1 MKILYITQ
9 YFFPEIGAT
18 TNRALANVRYLANK
32 MHDVTVL
39 TELPNHPKGVF
50 FKGYKHKI
58 SMKEKMENFI
68 INRVW
73 VFTSRKKNFITRILF
88 YISFMFMGFLNAML
102 QWKNYDLIYISS
114 PPLFVAGIG
123 LMLKAFHPKVR
134 IVFEVRDLWP
144 KSAIDLG
151 ELNNKRAIK
160 LAEKLENAI
169 YTKSDLIVGL
179 TEGIK
184 DYVSKKFPDKTICI
198 PNGVDLTLYNKVSER
213 DRRFKVCYTGTMG
226 LIHSVDTIIEAAK
239 ILRNEDIEFQFIGD
253 GAKKNDMIAL
263 SEEYDLDK
271 VKFIESVPIEKIQYY
286 LSKASIGISTTKK
299 FELCKGTIPV
309 KIFGYMAC
317 ELPAII
323 SGWGESVDIIDKA
336 GCGLCVDAENPEQ
349 LAEKILYLKNNSEEL
364 ASMGKSGREFVEK
377 YYNREKQ
384 AEQIEFEINK
394 IVGYTK

>member
-32 MHDVTVL
+32 KHTVTVL

-50 FKGYKHKI
+50 FEGYKHKI
-58 SMKEKMENFI
+58 SMSEKMENFV

-73 VFTSRKKNFITRILF
+73 VYTSQKKNFITRILF
-88 YISFMFMGFLNAML
+88 YVSFMLMGFINTML
-102 QWKNYDLIYISS
+102 KWRKYDLIYISS

-123 LMLKAFHPKVR
+123 LMLKVFYPKVR

-144 KSAIDLG
+144 KSAVDLG
-151 ELNNKRAIK
+151 ELNNPRAIK
-160 LAEKLENAI
+160 FAEKLENAI
-169 YTKSDLIVGL
+169 YTKSDLIIGL
-179 TEGIK
+179 TVGIK
-184 DYVSKKFPDKTICI
+184 NYISKEFPKKTICI
-198 PNGVDLTLYNKVSER
+198 PNGVDLTLYNKTSGR
-213 DRRFKVCYTGTMG
+213 DELFTVCYTGTMG

-239 ILRNEDIEFQFIGD
+239 LLQDEDIIFQFIGD
-253 GAKKNDMIAL
+253 GAKKNEIIAL
-263 SEEYDLDK
+263 SKKYKLDC
-271 VKFIESVPIEKIQYY
+271 VRFIDSVPIKKIQDY

-317 ELPAII
+317 ELPVIV
-323 SGWGESVDIIDKA
+323 SGWGESVDIIKEA
-336 GCGLCVDAENPEQ
+336 GCGLWVDAENPEQ
-349 LAEKILYLKNNSEEL
+349 LAEKILYLKNNPEEL
-364 ASMGKSGREFVEK
+364 ASMGKLGREFVEK

-384 AEQIEFEINK
+384 AEQIESEINK
-394 IVGYTK
+394 IVGNTK